1 MGQILSGFMTAIGV
15 WLVVTPW
22 TGWYAGSD
30 GARYLDVALGILVV
44 ILGFVH
50 VFRRAP
56 GRIAGVDWVTL
67 VVGIVLL
74 VAGIFLPDRGGAV
87 RASEIICSLLLIG
100 ISWVAVHLPAAKT
113 TRMVSIEGQVLLEM
127 TDLLADERGIGMKG
141 KLMGAMPAT
150 IYVKP
155 EELWN
160 LLGMVPAKVVFAAV
174 REVLLPRRGQTEKGQ
189 GQGAKSSR

>member
-1 MGQILSGFMTAIGV
+1 MITGEHSSQGEDALGDPPAVCGIDQFVLVLADGV
-15 WLVVTPW
+15 DPTVRVGLEGLNGV
-22 TGWYAGSD
+22 
-30 GARYLDVALGILVV
+30 DVA
-44 ILGFVH
+44 
-50 VFRRAP
+50 
-56 GRIAGVDWVTL
+56 
-67 VVGIVLL
+67 
-74 VAGIFLPDRGGAV
+74 DRGGAV

-127 TDLLADERGIGMKG
+127 TDLPADERGIGMKG

-189 GQGAKSSR
+189 GQGAKSTR